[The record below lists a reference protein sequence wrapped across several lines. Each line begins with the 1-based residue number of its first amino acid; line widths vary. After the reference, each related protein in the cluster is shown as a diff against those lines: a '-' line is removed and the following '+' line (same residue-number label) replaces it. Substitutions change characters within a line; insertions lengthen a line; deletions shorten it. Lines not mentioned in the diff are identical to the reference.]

1 MSSIDLLESKL
12 STLLSKL
19 ATLEVNKLFF
29 NSKFPDGIDVGGGT
43 VGPIGPQGPQGNRG
57 PLTVPAGIFYIAF
70 FANATT
76 RPAFLRTTSTVAV
89 ILNGILSTA
98 NAAFASANTGRTT
111 SMPATLGAFTAVS
124 AGYWTGVS

>member
-19 ATLEVNKLFF
+19 ATLEVNKLSF

-43 VGPIGPQGPQGNRG
+43 AAADVGGA
-57 PLTVPAGIFYIAF
+57 AGQ
-70 FANATT
+70 
-76 RPAFLRTTSTVAV
+76 P
-89 ILNGILSTA
+89 
-98 NAAFASANTGRTT
+98 
-111 SMPATLGAFTAVS
+111 TLGAFTAVS